1 MFSVVALMTLLL
13 VAVLVMLIGVTLR
26 AWLRRDMHLPLRV
39 HYLLVVLGGLSFV
52 FFLNTWNLLG
62 FRA

>member
-1 MFSVVALMTLLL
+1 
-13 VAVLVMLIGVTLR
+13 MLIGLTMR

-39 HYLLVVLGGLSFV
+39 HYLLVVVGGISFV